1 MQHGDL
7 DKTKV
12 LKTKIVSISD
22 VRKPNSKSVLK
33 SSSIVLP
40 HYILWCALLLSRYYV
55 YPSLNI
61 SRSSLYIFCE
71 LDCLLREISLNSLTL
86 VRPIL

>member
-12 LKTKIVSISD
+12 LKTQRDFMSD

-33 SSSIVLP
+33 SVIPVRLVLNTNQTG
-40 HYILWCALLLSRYYV
+40 WT
-55 YPSLNI
+55 YPEPFA
-61 SRSSLYIFCE
+61 RHVWYWT
-71 LDCLLREISLNSLTL
+71 RL
-86 VRPIL
+86 VWQTI